1 MKKTFAIIVLM
12 LASIFCF
19 AQAKTKT
26 VQLPPSFYNKASEE
40 VDHIQVNPP
49 SAQLIAEDI
58 AESDKNGTFYKVARL
73 VPVNTTV
80 KNSGSWE
87 TLENGML
94 IWRLRFSSEGAR
106 ASALYFDKFDIPS
119 GASVYVYSSDR
130 KIVDGPYYRSDN
142 PDCAEYMIGNILG
155 SDITIEYVAPKM
167 KSENGNVS
175 YDNTA
180 PIINIGEFGYVYR
193 GEGGFET
200 GQRGPFGD
208 SESCEVNI
216 NCSVGADWRI
226 QQRGVARIYVVEG
239 YSAGY
244 CTGTLINNTSNDG
257 TPYFL
262 TADHCGPSA
271 TTSNFNQWKFRF
283 NYEASG
289 CSNPSSESSINYT
302 DFTGCTKVAEGSNDG
317 GSDFYLLKLKNFT
330 TQSAI
335 NVGAI
340 YNGWDRST
348 AAPTGGGAGIH
359 HPAGDIKKISFFTSN
374 PSTATYYGQDMTGA
388 SNAHW
393 KITWV
398 NSGDKTGVTEG
409 GSSGS
414 PIFNSSGRVF
424 GTLSGGSSSCSA
436 SSSSRYDLYG
446 KMSFH
451 WDNSANGSTNAYK
464 LKPWLDPNNTGATTC
479 DYYDPANPPQTNAL
493 TVSPTAVTLP
503 SAGGSQTVSVH
514 AGTSSANWTATSSA
528 SWLTVSP
535 TSGSGSQATTSV
547 TLTASANTGSSRTA
561 TVTFS
566 HGGTTA
572 TVTVTQS
579 DDSDQCVDYN
589 ENIMAD
595 DSTGTNGFGS
605 NIYYSTYFTKIAE
618 KVNVTG
624 NYTLDKITFA
634 DILNTATSGRIAIK
648 VLSATSAGAPSSTEL
663 YSANVNISTI
673 NNALTQGQL
682 QGGATCYYG
691 AYEHT
696 LNSPINV
703 TGPFFICV
711 DFTGVGAGTGSTMS
725 NVVCISNSQNNGQD
739 NTAYI
744 YSIYS
749 GYTGWYLVSNF
760 FGGLDE
766 VKFAIQAHI
775 CPSSTQSTTLTVS
788 PSSLSYTA
796 AGSSKTVNV
805 TSNTS
810 WTATSSASWLTI
822 SPASGSNNGT
832 ITAVA
837 AANTSTSQRTA
848 TITVSASGVSSQTV
862 SVTQAGTSG
871 GSGAVSTFTYDFEAC
886 TAWTVDQFSPCT
898 TYDGDGSAT
907 YTIQGSTFENQG
919 YTGAY
924 IAFENGIASSFAAH
938 GGTKF
943 GCCMAA
949 TTPPNNDWFITPA
962 ISISNGTTFSFW
974 ARSANNSYG
983 LEQFKVAISTNNTTF
998 STYIAGSSS
1007 SSVSAPV
1014 EWTQYTYD
1022 LSQYAGQT
1030 MYIAIMCVSND
1041 VFAFFIDDIEV
1052 STSSTPSYNLTVSPS
1067 SLSYTAAGESKTVN
1081 VTSNTSWTATSSA
1094 SWLTVSPAS
1103 GSNNGAITA
1112 VAAANTSTSQRTATI
1127 TISGSGITRT
1137 VNVTQAG
1144 ASYNLTVSPSSLS
1157 YTAAGESK
1165 TVNVTSNTSWTATS
1179 SASWLTVSPAS
1190 GSNNGA
1196 ITAVAAANTST
1207 SQRTATITVS
1217 GSGITRTVNVTQ
1229 AGATTAI
1236 DEEVT
1241 EGISVYP
1248 NPTSGMFT
1256 VGLGTIEGKA
1266 ICQIVN
1272 TNGSIIETREVNA
1285 DSNSEIVFDCN
1296 VNSGVYFVR
1305 IISGDNI
1312 WTKRVVIEK

>member
-1 MKKTFAIIVLM
+1 MKQTFAIIVLM

-19 AQAKTKT
+19 AQTKAKT
-26 VQLPPSFYNKASEE
+26 VQLPPSFYNQASEE
-40 VDHIQVNPP
+40 VDHIQVYPP

-87 TLENGML
+87 TLGNGML
-94 IWRLRFSSEGAR
+94 IWRLRLSSEGAR

-142 PDCAEYMIGNILG
+142 PDGTEYMIGNILG
-155 SDITIEYVAPKM
+155 SDITIEYVAPMM
-167 KSENGNVS
+167 KSGNGNVS

-244 CTGTLINNTSNDG
+244 CTGTLVNNTSNDG

-302 DFTGCTKVAEGSNDG
+302 DFTGCTKVAEGSNNG
-317 GSDFYLLKLKNFT
+317 GSDFYLLRLNNFT
-330 TQSAI
+330 TQNAI
-335 NVGAI
+335 SVNAI

-348 AAPTGGGAGIH
+348 TAPSGGGAGIH
-359 HPAGDIKKISFFTSN
+359 HPAGDIKKISFFSST
-374 PSTATYYGQDMTGA
+374 PTTATYNGGSDMTGA
-388 SNAHW
+388 NNAHW

-398 NSGDKTGVTEG
+398 NSGEKTGVTEG

-414 PIFNSSGRVF
+414 PIFNSAGRVF
-424 GTLSGGSSSCSA
+424 GTLSGGASSCSA

-479 DYYDPANPPQTNAL
+479 DYYDPANTNAL
-493 TVSPTAVTLP
+493 TVSPNAVTLP
-503 SAGGSQTVSVH
+503 SGGGSQTVSVR

-535 TSGSGSQATTSV
+535 TSGSGLQATTSV

-579 DDSDQCVDYN
+579 DESDQCLIYN
-589 ENIMAD
+589 EDIMED
-595 DSTGTNGFGS
+595 DSTATTGIGS
-605 NIYYSTYFTKIAE
+605 NLYFSSYFKVIAE

-634 DILNTATSGRIAIK
+634 DMLNTATSGSIAIK
-648 VLSATSAGAPSSTEL
+648 VLSATNAGAPSTTEL
-663 YSANVNISTI
+663 YSATVNVSTI

-682 QGGATCYYG
+682 QGGGTCYYG
-691 AYEHT
+691 EYEHT

-703 TGPFFICV
+703 TGPFFISV
-711 DFTGVGAGTGSTMS
+711 DFTNVGAGNSSTMS
-725 NVVCISNSQNNGQD
+725 NIVCIADNQNNGLD

-744 YSIYS
+744 NSIYS
-749 GYTGWYLVSNF
+749 GYTGWYLISNF
-760 FGGLDE
+760 FNGVDE
-766 VKFAIQAHI
+766 AKFAIQAHI
-775 CPSSTQSTTLTVS
+775 CPSSTPATTLTVS
-788 PSSLSYTA
+788 PSSLTYIA
-796 AGSSKTVNV
+796 AGETKTVTV

-848 TITVSASGVSSQTV
+848 TITVSGTGVSSQTI
-862 SVTQAGTSG
+862 SVTQAGDNGGETGDCVVLHEDRFTDSPSLYSVEDGGYVCGSNSYGDQAKAELFDLSGNYNLTSIDYLY
-871 GSGAVSTFTYDFEAC
+871 AI
-886 TAWTVDQFSPCT
+886 
-898 TYDGDGSAT
+898 DGSS
-907 YTIQGSTFENQG
+907 GSVTFKVWAN
-919 YTGAY
+919 
-924 IAFENGIASSFAAH
+924 
-938 GGTKF
+938 
-943 GCCMAA
+943 
-949 TTPPNNDWFITPA
+949 
-962 ISISNGTTFSFW
+962 SNGTP
-974 ARSANNSYG
+974 
-983 LEQFKVAISTNNTTF
+983 
-998 STYIAGSSS
+998 GSEL
-1007 SSVSAPV
+1007 A
-1014 EWTQYTYD
+1014 T
-1022 LSQYAGQT
+1022 
-1030 MYIAIMCVSND
+1030 
-1041 VFAFFIDDIEV
+1041 
-1052 STSSTPSYNLTVSPS
+1052 
-1067 SLSYTAAGESKTVN
+1067 KTVTMSELYN
-1081 VTSNTSWTATSSA
+1081 A
-1094 SWLTVSPAS
+1094 
-1103 GSNNGAITA
+1103 G
-1112 VAAANTSTSQRTATI
+1112 TST
-1127 TISGSGITRT
+1127 GSGTT
-1137 VNVTQAG
+1137 KQGLYTWTLTSPVAVSSNFFAG
-1144 ASYNLTVSPSSLS
+1144 IDVS
-1157 YTAAGESK
+1157 
-1165 TVNVTSNTSWTATS
+1165 
-1179 SASWLTVSPAS
+1179 
-1190 GSNNGA
+1190 
-1196 ITAVAAANTST
+1196 
-1207 SQRTATITVS
+1207 
-1217 GSGITRTVNVTQ
+1217 
-1229 AGATTAI
+1229 
-1236 DEEVT
+1236 
-1241 EGISVYP
+1241 
-1248 NPTSGMFT
+1248 
-1256 VGLGTIEGKA
+1256 
-1266 ICQIVN
+1266 
-1272 TNGSIIETREVNA
+1272 
-1285 DSNSEIVFDCN
+1285 
-1296 VNSGVYFVR
+1296 
-1305 IISGDNI
+1305 
-1312 WTKRVVIEK
+1312 